1 MTDGPIEDLGELL
14 TAFGASTVDEAAWL
28 IDEAAYDVADGRIV
42 TLDVHDPE
50 QPMLVIDTRGV
61 GISFPTTVSDVIAL
75 ANEIDQMLEAD
86 E

>member
-1 MTDGPIEDLGELL
+1 MSDEIIDDLAELL
-14 TAFGASTVDEAAWL
+14 AAFGASTVDEAAWL
-28 IDEAAYDVADGRIV
+28 IDEASYDVADGRIV

-50 QPMLVIDTRGV
+50 QPILVIDTRGV
-61 GISFPTTVSDVIAL
+61 GISFPTTVFEVIAL